1 VTRRSRLLACLAA
14 GALAGAA
21 VMDAVAQGCNAPGTR
36 VESERY
42 VVIYRTTPAKIAV
55 GKHFTVDALVCA
67 KGQGAS
73 PTGLRVDAT
82 MPEHRH
88 GMNYRPTVAA
98 KGPGRYVAEGLMFH
112 MPGRWQLVFDVEGK
126 GGTDRLATDITL
138 E

>member
-1 VTRRSRLLACLAA
+1 MSGGARFLAA
-14 GALAGAA
+14 AALASAIA
-21 VMDAVAQGCNAPGTR
+21 PAVAQDCKAPGTR

-42 VVIYRTTPAKIAV
+42 VVVWRTTPAKIAV
-55 GKHFTVDALVCA
+55 GKHFSVDALVCA

-73 PTGLRVDAT
+73 STGLRVDAT

-126 GGTDRLATDITL
+126 GGTDRLATDILL